1 MAGTRTTAR
10 LLAAAL
16 LAVLVPAA
24 PVAGA
29 QPAQSQPAESQPAE
43 SQPAESQPNE
53 TRSAENAGPTP
64 PPLTDRSKPPNSGQ
78 PDRPYTRTSVGCVT
92 SLDGD
97 VQLQEKAWGQD
108 VLRFQDLGAF
118 ATGARQ
124 TVAVIDTGVNQ
135 HDFLAGRLEGGGDY
149 VEQGGDG
156 LFDCDGHGTQV
167 AGIIAAKPP
176 EDIGFRGIAPDAR
189 IISIRQS
196 SEYYE
201 FRPPRDSQERFRKA
215 AGSLDTLAA
224 AIVEAADRNV
234 DVINMSVDTCRP
246 AAGIPIT
253 ESERTLQRALRYAVE
268 EKDVVLVASAGN
280 IPSENCPEQNS
291 SDPANPRFIVS
302 PPWFSEYVLSVAAV
316 GKTGDPAE
324 FSMHG
329 PWVSVA
335 APGTDIISLNPGDR
349 DGLVNVTADENGEQS
364 PIQGTSFAAPYV
376 AGLAALVRE
385 RFENLDRPLTAKQ
398 IMERIRIT
406 SAHPAA
412 DGGHNIQVGYG
423 MINPVAALTTMIPAE
438 ENIPA
443 DEAVEVPFTMPPAHE
458 RDWAPVQV
466 AVIGSAGGLGLL
478 LLTLFVVHT
487 VRRQRGDRP
496 DPL

>member
-1 MAGTRTTAR
+1 MNGTTTTAR
-10 LLAAAL
+10 LLAATL

-29 QPAQSQPAESQPAE
+29 QPQD
-43 SQPAESQPNE
+43 SQPNG
-53 TRSAENAGPTP
+53 TQAEQDAGPTP
-64 PPLTDRSKPPNSGQ
+64 PPLTDRIKPENDGQ

-92 SLDGD
+92 SLDGN

-108 VLRFQDLGAF
+108 VLRFQDLSAF
-118 ATGARQ
+118 ATGANQ

-135 HDFLAGRLEGGGDY
+135 HDYLAGRLEGGGDY
-149 VEQGGDG
+149 VEAGGDG
-156 LFDCDGHGTQV
+156 LSDCDGHGTQV

-176 EDIGFRGIAPDAR
+176 SDDIGFRGIAPDAK
-189 IISIRQS
+189 ILSIRQS
-196 SEYYE
+196 SEFYE
-201 FRPPRDSQERFRKA
+201 YKPPQGSQEEGRA
-215 AGSLDTLAA
+215 SAGSLDTLAEA
-224 AIVEAADRNV
+224 VVEAADRNV
-234 DVINMSVDTCRP
+234 DVINMSVDTCR
-246 AAGIPIT
+246 AAANVPIT
-253 ESERTLQRALRYAVE
+253 ASERNLQRALRYAVE
-268 EKDVVLVASAGN
+268 EKDVVLVSSAGN
-280 IPSENCPEQNS
+280 IPGPNCREQNN

-316 GKTGDPAE
+316 DRSGDPAG

-335 APGTDIISLNPGDR
+335 APGTEIISLNPGDR
-349 DGLVNVTADENGEQS
+349 DGLVNVTADEKGEQT

-385 RFENLDRPLTAKQ
+385 RFEKLGQPLTAKQ
-398 IMERIRIT
+398 IMERIKIT
-406 SAHPAA
+406 AAHPAA
-412 DGGHNIQVGYG
+412 NGGHNIQVGYG
-423 MINPVAALTTMIPAE
+423 MVNPVSALTTMIPAE
-438 ENIPA
+438 ENIPP
-443 DEAVEVPFTMPPAHE
+443 DEAVEVPFEMPPPHE

-496 DPL
+496 DLS